1 MNQVELPLEGSRW
14 RGLRSRLRCT
24 PELCGHFRLPSV
36 GNPLTIRAWH
46 GSTGLLEHQ
55 PPSRIMA
62 MDLDI
67 IRWSRPWCMAAGQG
81 DTATMPDTLA
91 NAIEHL
97 AAVDVAPTPAVLVEL
112 IGDKG
117 YHANCMW
124 IRSLTIDQRSPR
136 PHQRRSQSTRHC
148 SRTGRGN
155 RAEAMASW
163 WR

>member
-1 MNQVELPLEGSRW
+1 M
-14 RGLRSRLRCT
+14 
-24 PELCGHFRLPSV
+24 
-36 GNPLTIRAWH
+36 

-67 IRWSRPWCMAAGQG
+67 IRWSRPWCTAAGQG

-97 AAVDVAPTPAVLVEL
+97 AAVDVAPTPAVPVEL

-117 YHANCMW
+117 CHANRM
-124 IRSLTIDQRSPR
+124 
-136 PHQRRSQSTRHC
+136 
-148 SRTGRGN
+148 
-155 RAEAMASW
+155 
-163 WR
+163 